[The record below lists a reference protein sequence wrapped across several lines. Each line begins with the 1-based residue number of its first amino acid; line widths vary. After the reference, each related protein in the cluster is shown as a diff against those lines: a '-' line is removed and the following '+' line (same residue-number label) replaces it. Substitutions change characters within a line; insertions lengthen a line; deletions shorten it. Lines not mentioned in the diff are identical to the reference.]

1 MPGWLDSFEP
11 KGIHPH
17 DYEPMAPVSRAAV
30 QGLILLSGLAAFP
43 AIAKVLAD
51 GKPSPGGFYWQ
62 KVEKADKSIQYMC
75 RSNKEAGV
83 QKSAKCEGA
92 KAVKPK

>member
-1 MPGWLDSFEP
+1 MP
-11 KGIHPH
+11 
-17 DYEPMAPVSRAAV
+17 PVSRAACL
-30 QGLILLSGLAAFP
+30 GLILISGFSAIP
-43 AIAKVLAD
+43 ASAKVLAD

-62 KVEKADKSIQYMC
+62 KVQKADKSIQYMC

-92 KAVKPK
+92 KAIKPK